1 MPNKDSWSCPCK
13 PIICPDCRTRLWNL
27 VSQEFC
33 PPACPLCTGGV
44 EYGSVEAL
52 YKLPFLEMFNDIE
65 VLLDNGGIS
74 DLDIVALY
82 KIISDVTREDCTICN
97 NNPELNDLS
106 IHAAK
111 VRVELEVYVGTLQFK
126 PKAIERTT
134 ETKNKVQNLPN
145 SLKIK
150 VEPTSSI
157 LENIENIDKKGK

>member
-1 MPNKDSWSCPCK
+1 
-13 PIICPDCRTRLWNL
+13 
-27 VSQEFC
+27 
-33 PPACPLCTGGV
+33 
-44 EYGSVEAL
+44 
-52 YKLPFLEMFNDIE
+52 MFNDVE
-65 VLLDNGGIS
+65 VLLSNGGIS
-74 DLDIVALY
+74 DLDVVALY

-97 NNPELNDLS
+97 NNPGLNDLS

-126 PKAIERTT
+126 PKAIERTI

>member
-1 MPNKDSWSCPCK
+1 
-13 PIICPDCRTRLWNL
+13 
-27 VSQEFC
+27 
-33 PPACPLCTGGV
+33 
-44 EYGSVEAL
+44 
-52 YKLPFLEMFNDIE
+52 MFDDIAG
-65 VLLDNGGIS
+65 LLKFDGIS
-74 DLDIVALY
+74 ELDVLNIF
-82 KIISDVTREDCTICN
+82 KQTSDVTREDCTICN

-134 ETKNKVQNLPN
+134 ETKNIVQNLPN

-157 LENIENIDKKGK
+157 LENIEKDDKKGTWAPSLHPNHRHLHNS